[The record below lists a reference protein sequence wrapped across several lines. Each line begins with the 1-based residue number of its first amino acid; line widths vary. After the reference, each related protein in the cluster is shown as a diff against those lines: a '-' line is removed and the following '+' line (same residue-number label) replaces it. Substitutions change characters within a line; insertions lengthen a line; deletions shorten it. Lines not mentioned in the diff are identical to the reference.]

1 MATKKTSRGGAG
13 ASSPAK
19 PVGGESKLGGTVIGL
34 VSALSPLAVA
44 AFRKLSE
51 NPELFAKVQGQLE
64 RLLKN
69 RGGGTA
75 SAMRATVDAL
85 RDQVSYLKDSA
96 DDDAEHRRATA
107 WEKQLADCEHAIAL
121 LDTPAATRKHRKV
134 AKKRIA
140 SLHDEIVTAFLIEQ
154 EEDARAA
161 GDISGKESSSE
172 ESPA

>member
-1 MATKKTSRGGAG
+1 MATKKTSRGTG
-13 ASSPAK
+13 ASSPGK
-19 PVGGESKLGGTVIGL
+19 PVGGESKLGTVIGL

-69 RGGGTA
+69 RGGTA

-96 DDDAEHRRATA
+96 DDDAERKRATA